1 MVILAEAIAQVPE
14 QGLPTARALSKESEK
29 YQAFQSILV
38 REPVAFFL
46 KLHEAFA
53 AFLKTDRPLIL
64 VTDWSDPSEVVGL
77 RLEDGDRVL
86 EDPMLCFLGFYTDWS
101 DLEGSGIAEIFGHEL
116 SHLWLHWMGYDPGR
130 SQSNRFHTCTAIT
143 DPYLAF
149 AEGFAEHFEIVAAE
163 RMQDKTRDEY
173 YDHGF
178 TVDAW
183 LCTRDS
189 RLREQAVKNNR
200 FLYQTALPEEMEED
214 YSRLHAMHNT
224 SSAFLPERLKN
235 GAQAVASEGVI
246 ASFFY
251 QLYRS
256 CQGGQEHELYTGIL
270 RIMSTIDLTERTVFT
285 DFVAAYM
292 NVFPQKRELVLDLFG
307 QVTNYVTVSPEA
319 REVFGALYR
328 EGRIGNVERFI
339 EAWNRAK
346 ELKKKCVEGIRSGQL
361 ALDGEL
367 FPEIWMTGDSEIIPV
382 PWEPERRVRLRF
394 DVNTATA
401 VDFYSIKGLTF
412 EDCRKLERV
421 RDSIGGFRS
430 AEEFEAQ
437 LEKLQRNGVLG
448 TI

>member
-1 MVILAEAIAQVPE
+1 MVILAEAIKQEPE
-14 QGLPTARALSKESEK
+14 QGLSAVRVLPKESEK
-29 YQAFQSILV
+29 YRAFRSILDT
-38 REPVAFFL
+38 EPVAFFL
-46 KLHEAFA
+46 RLHEDFA
-53 AFLKTDRPLIL
+53 AFLHTDRPLIL
-64 VTDWSDPSEVVGL
+64 VTDWSDPSEAVGL
-77 RLEDGDRVL
+77 RLEDGNQVW
-86 EDPMLCFLGFYTDWS
+86 EDPSCCFLGFYTDWN

-116 SHLWLHWMGYDPGR
+116 SHLWLQWMGYDPGK

-163 RMQDKTRDEY
+163 RMQSQTRNEC

-200 FLYQTALPEEMEED
+200 FLYQTALTEEMEED

-224 SSAFLPERLKN
+224 SSAFMPELLKN

-256 CQGGQEHELYTGIL
+256 CPVGQEYELYVGIL
-270 RIMSTIDLTERTVFT
+270 RVMFTIDLTGRTVFT

-292 NVFPQKRELVLDLFG
+292 NAFPQERELVLDLFG

-319 REVFGALYR
+319 QEVFGALYR

-346 ELKKKCVEGIRSGQL
+346 KLKKKCMEGIRSGQL

-367 FPEIWMTGDSEIIPV
+367 FPEIWMTGDREIIPV

-412 EDCRKLERV
+412 EICRKLERV

-437 LEKLQRNGVLG
+437 LEKLQRNRVMG
-448 TI
+448 TA